1 MCKGVSATVEGTAC
15 RGGTPWGVGGCCRGG
30 EPRAGRGPPPWR
42 APRVGGCT
50 TAMEGTPGT
59 ALSCTLWAI
68 CCTNWMRVLTVLP

>member
-42 APRVGGCT
+42 APRVGGVHHRHGGHPWHR
-50 TAMEGTPGT
+50 AELH
-59 ALSCTLWAI
+59 ALGHL
-68 CCTNWMRVLTVLP
+68 LH